1 MPKCKKC
8 GSIYGIKTKEQKKT
22 EYEIIM
28 AKFNK
33 RKAIKGVMTEQK
45 KVKLEG
51 RF

>member
-1 MPKCKKC
+1 MPKRKK
-8 GSIYGIKTKEQKKT
+8 SA
-22 EYEIIM
+22 YEIIM

-33 RKAIKGVMTEQK
+33 RKANKGVMTEQE